1 MLSDLRY
8 AFRQL
13 WKEPR
18 FTIVAIVALALGIG
32 ANSAIFS
39 VVNAVLLKPLP
50 FPAPD
55 ELVAWGSLEKDS
67 VREDGFNSV
76 SYPDFFDFRA
86 GNKSFAQLATF
97 RQNSLALTGEG
108 PAQSLHNLTVSG
120 NFFDALGVRPQLG
133 RTFRLE
139 EEKAGGGPDGLTVV
153 LSHDLWVR
161 QFQSDRAIV
170 GKSITLSGVAFTVV
184 GVMPPGFQFPLD
196 ADPTEV
202 FTTFARDAQTS
213 DGTKPVTEQRG
224 NHNTRGIGRL
234 KPGVT
239 IAQASTELRTIAA
252 GLARQYPESNT
263 GFSAGAASL
272 REDMVGEVARGIY
285 VLFGAVGCVLLIAS
299 ANVANLLLAR
309 ATVRRKEI
317 ALRAA
322 LGASRGRIIRQLL
335 VESVL
340 LAGIGGACGLLLAVW
355 GTDLLVAL
363 VPKTI
368 PRAAEI
374 HLDGAVLAFTFL
386 ASLGTGIFFGLA
398 PALQASRLDLRTALN
413 DTTRGTSGGAGQH
426 RLRNALVVAE
436 VALALLLLTGAGLL
450 LQSFARLSQVHP
462 GVQPERLLTAGI
474 SLPESTYSSPEKIAL
489 FQDQLLTRVRA
500 LPAVSEASLVLPLPL
515 SGSNM
520 TTSFDV
526 EERPKPEG
534 QQDVSPVRIA
544 GRDYFRTMSIALQRG
559 RLFDRSDDLKSK
571 PVIIINQR
579 FAEQFF
585 PGQNPLGKRI
595 RPGMSLTDEDG
606 PMREIVGIVG
616 NVKHESLRR
625 DFTPEMY
632 VPATQFPVGFF
643 VLVIRTA
650 TSQPATLSNAVRD
663 AAGQI
668 DPGIPLTR
676 VRVFEEY
683 LAKSL
688 ARPRFNALLLSIFA
702 GVALLL
708 TAIGIY
714 GVMAYSVAQRR
725 QEIGV
730 RMALG
735 AQRGDVLRLV
745 VGGGMKLTALG
756 VAIGITGVFALTSVL
771 KSLLYG
777 VEAFDLLTL
786 GAVAVLLGAIALLA
800 CLLPARRASGL
811 DPMHALRA
819 E

>member
-1 MLSDLRY
+1 MNDLRY

-18 FTIVAIVALALGIG
+18 FTIVAVLALALGIG
-32 ANSAIFS
+32 ANTAIFS

-50 FPAPD
+50 FPEPN
-55 ELVAWGSLEKDS
+55 ELVAWGSDTGES
-67 VREDGFNSV
+67 VREDGFDSV
-76 SYPDFFDFRA
+76 SHPDFFDFRA
-86 GNKSFAQLATF
+86 QNKSFAQLATY
-97 RQNSLALTGEG
+97 RQNSLAFTGQG
-108 PAQSLHNLTVSG
+108 PAQSLRNLSVSG
-120 NFFDALGVRPQLG
+120 NFFDTLGVRPQLG

-139 EEKAGGGPDGLTVV
+139 EEKAGGGAGGLTSV
-153 LSHDLWVR
+153 LSHGFWER
-161 QFQSDRAIV
+161 QFKGDRTII
-170 GKSITLSGVAFTVV
+170 GKSITLGALPHTVV
-184 GVMPPGFQFPLD
+184 GVMPPGFLFPLD
-196 ADPTEV
+196 AEAIDV
-202 FTTFARDAQTS
+202 FVTFAREATTS
-213 DGTKPVTEQRG
+213 DGTQPVTEQRG
-224 NHNTRGIGRL
+224 NHSIRGVGRL
-234 KPGVT
+234 RPGVSV
-239 IAQASTELRTIAA
+239 AQADAELRTIAA
-252 GLARQYPESNT
+252 RLALQYPESNT
-263 GFSAGAASL
+263 RFSAGAASL
-272 REDMVGEVARGIY
+272 REDVVGEVARGLY

-317 ALRAA
+317 ALRGA

-335 VESVL
+335 IESVL
-340 LAGIGGACGLLLAVW
+340 LATIGGFAGLLLAVW
-355 GTDLLVAL
+355 GTEFLIAL
-363 VPKTI
+363 VPETI
-368 PRAAEI
+368 PRAADI
-374 HLDGAVLAFTFL
+374 HLDGTVLAFTFL
-386 ASLGTGIFFGLA
+386 ASLGTGVIFGLA
-398 PALQASRLDLRTALN
+398 PAWHASRLDLRTALN
-413 DTTRGTSGGAGQH
+413 DSARGTSDGAGQR
-426 RLRNALVVAE
+426 RLRNALVVTE

-450 LQSFARLSQVHP
+450 LQSFARLSQVDP
-462 GVQPERLLTAGI
+462 GVQPERLFTAGI
-474 SLPESTYSSPEKIAL
+474 TLPDSAYPSTQKIAL
-489 FQDQLLTRVRA
+489 FQDQLLRKARA
-500 LPAVSEASLVLPLPL
+500 LPGVRAASMVVPLPL

-534 QQDVSPVRIA
+534 QQDVSPVRVA
-544 GRDYFRTMSIALQRG
+544 GHDYFATMSIALQRG
-559 RLFDRSDDLKSK
+559 RLFLRSDDLKSM

-585 PGQNPLGKRI
+585 PGQDPIGKRI

-606 PMREIVGIVG
+606 PMREIIGIVS

-632 VPATQFPVGFF
+632 VPATQFPISFF
-643 VLVIRTA
+643 SLVVRTDTA
-650 TSQPATLSNAVRD
+650 QPTALTNAMRD
-663 AAGQI
+663 ALTQI

-676 VRVFEEY
+676 VRVFEDY
-683 LAKSL
+683 LAQSL

-735 AQRGDVLRLV
+735 AQRADVLRLV

-756 VAIGITGVFALTSVL
+756 VAIGITGVFALTRVL
-771 KSLLYG
+771 KGLLFG
-777 VEAFDLLTL
+777 IEAFDLLTL

-811 DPMHALRA
+811 DPIIALRH